1 MDDVSNL
8 LGVYAVYDVKAE
20 IYNAPFF
27 MAKHAMAVRAF
38 SDLANDRNTT
48 VGRHPGDFKLVHLGF
63 FSPVTGAFKTL
74 EMVESLG
81 FADAFVRKEES
92 RGLS

>member
-1 MDDVSNL
+1 MDNL

-27 MAKHAMAVRAF
+27 MAKQAMAERAF
-38 SDLANDRNTT
+38 HDLANDRNTM

-63 FSPVTGAFKTL
+63 FSVATGTFKTL
-74 EMVESLG
+74 EVMETIG
-81 FADAFVRKEES
+81 FADAYVKKEEKYA
-92 RGLS
+92 